1 VSTHGDAVAA
11 AVVVGRGGSGAE
23 WWSLTAVHASEVC
36 VGTRY
41 GLERGKR
48 RRTGG
53 KRRRPSSKDRVQC
66 RRRLVS
72 GHSRNR
78 LDSISIVRARVVAAR
93 V

>member
-23 WWSLTAVHASEVC
+23 WWGLTAVHASEIC

-41 GLERGKR
+41 GLEGRKR

-53 KRRRPSSKDRVQC
+53 KWWGPSSKDRV
-66 RRRLVS
+66 
-72 GHSRNR
+72 
-78 LDSISIVRARVVAAR
+78 
-93 V
+93 